1 MKLTFRS
8 LPTFTLFAVSATI
21 ALLGNGK
28 LSGTPAEASA
38 PAEASVPTPKV
49 WPGKAIFEENCSA
62 CHNGGSPKAP
72 PPYLLKSMSPTTILR
87 ILDHGVMRDMAAG
100 LTDLQRRQVVEYL
113 TQTDLSSY
121 KGPPPV
127 RMCDASHSTFD
138 MTQPPPQVGWGYD
151 NRRFVP
157 AETGGLTA
165 ADLPRL
171 KLKWAFAFPDATQA
185 RSQPIVAM
193 GAIFVGSHDGTVF
206 ALDLA
211 TGCARWT
218 LTANSEV
225 RTAVVVEPWQAGKP
239 PKNPKL
245 FFGDVLGNV
254 YGVDA
259 LTGKQLWRVKADSHR
274 AATITGSPAIH
285 GATLFVPVS
294 SLETGSAED
303 KSYACCTFRGSVV
316 AFDTA
321 TGKQK
326 WQAFTV
332 EKPASVVGKTDAGV
346 DILAPS
352 GAPVWGSPTVDA
364 KRGLVY
370 FGSGENYSSPADD
383 NSDAIF
389 AVDMKT
395 GARRWSQ
402 QLIRNDAWNNSCL
415 YKGHPNCPTQRGMDT
430 DIASSPMLMNAG
442 GKQILVAGSKSGD
455 VFALDPDKNGA
466 LLWQTKVGR
475 GSLLGGVHFGMSSE
489 GNALYVPIYDSR
501 TTPHGA
507 TYPDAGFPGVS
518 LIDATNGRIVWRAK
532 PTSDCHDR
540 PMCEEGIS
548 AATTAIPGAVLAGG
562 INGWMRAY
570 DRSNGNVIWEVDT
583 ARDYKS
589 VNGATATGASM
600 SGPGPAVY
608 KGHLIF
614 NSGYGFAFKMPGNA
628 LLVYSIDGK

>member
-1 MKLTFRS
+1 MLFVAGAIMTLAGCGKVPDA
-8 LPTFTLFAVSATI
+8 PTESMAA
-21 ALLGNGK
+21 A
-28 LSGTPAEASA
+28 
-38 PAEASVPTPKV
+38 PKV
-49 WPGKAIFEENCSA
+49 WPGEAIFKESCAA
-62 CHNGGSPKAP
+62 CHDGGSPKAP

-87 ILDHGVMRDMAAG
+87 ILDHGVMRDMASG

-127 RMCDASHSTFD
+127 KMCDARHKAFD
-138 MTQPPPQVGWGYD
+138 LTQSPPQAGWGYD

-157 AETGGLTA
+157 AEAGGLTA

-185 RSQPIVAM
+185 RSQPVVAM
-193 GAIFVGSHDGTVF
+193 GAIFVGSHDGSVF

-218 LTANSEV
+218 STADSEV
-225 RTAVVVEPWQAGKP
+225 RTAVLVEPWQSSKP
-239 PKNPKL
+239 PKNPRL
-245 FFGDVLGNV
+245 YFGDVLGNV

-259 LTGKQLWRVKADSHR
+259 LTGKQLWRVKADSHN
-274 AATITGSPAIH
+274 AATITGSPALH
-285 GATLFVPVS
+285 GDTLYVPVS

-303 KSYACCTFRGSVV
+303 KAYACCTFRGSVV

-321 TGKQK
+321 TGRRK

-332 EKPASVVGKTDAGV
+332 EKPARMVGKTDVGV

-364 KRGLVY
+364 RRGLLY
-370 FGSGENYSSPADD
+370 FGSGENYSSPADG
-383 NSDAIF
+383 NSDAVF
-389 AVDMKT
+389 AVDLRT
-395 GARRWSQ
+395 GVRRWSR
-402 QLIRNDAWNNSCL
+402 QLIKKDAWNNSCL
-415 YKGHPNCPTQRGMDT
+415 YKGHPNCPAERGMDT
-430 DIASSPMLMNAG
+430 DIASSPLLMDVG
-442 GKQILVAGSKSGD
+442 SRQILVAGSKSGD
-455 VFALDPDKNGA
+455 VFALDPDRSGA
-466 LLWQTKVGR
+466 PLWRTKVGR
-475 GSLLGGVHFGMSSE
+475 GSLMGGIHFGMSAE
-489 GNALYVPIYDSR
+489 GSTLYVPIYDSR
-501 TTPHGA
+501 TTPHGE

-518 LIDATNGRIVWRAK
+518 MIDAATGQIVWRAK
-532 PTSDCHDR
+532 PTSDCRKR
-540 PMCEEGIS
+540 PMCEEGVS

-562 INGWMRAY
+562 ISGWMRAY
-570 DRSNGNVIWEVDT
+570 DHRNGKVIWEVDT
-583 ARDYKS
+583 ARNYKS

-608 KGHLIF
+608 RGHLIF